1 MGLKGFIQKDYYSK
15 ISRVIVDIDM
25 GEISFELK
33 TFNRKGG
40 DEVINPMEFKIIRA
54 VEVKKYLDTL
64 PTNTLTPPAY
74 PELCTAREASVPM
87 WPDGTPQPEINDYNN
102 ALIAYDEA
110 LDTYNAAIVTADA
123 AKAAKAETDNGYE
136 KFFSHRKVFTTSNIL
151 ACAYTYLKTRDS
163 FVGVNDAED

>member
-33 TFNRKGG
+33 TFDHKGG
-40 DEVINPMEFKIIRA
+40 DEVINLMEFKVSRA
-54 VEVKKYLDTL
+54 VEVRKYLETL
-64 PTNTLTPPAY
+64 PTNTLTPPVY
-74 PELCTAREASVPM
+74 PELCTAREALVPM
-87 WPDGTPQPEINDYNN
+87 WPDGTPQPEINEYNN
-102 ALIAYDEA
+102 ALIAYNTA
-110 LDTYNAAIVTADA
+110 MDTHKASIVTADA
-123 AKAAKAETDNGYE
+123 TKAAKAETDNDYE
-136 KFFSHRKVFTTSNIL
+136 KYFSHRKVFTTGNIL